1 MTGFTSPNH
10 TQCPND
16 LFDVHMLD
24 MKEAE
29 LKVTLAIIRK
39 TLGFHKKSD
48 PISLTQLQK
57 LTGLSRQAV
66 SDGTASAIKRGV
78 IQVVGTGKRGVI
90 IYGLVINSDQSI
102 EVTNVPLNQSKILD
116 STSLQSRHTKET
128 TTKEIK
134 KVRTPKVVKPL
145 HTKNAEAI
153 VNAWGRARGFAAL
166 DLGAPIGSDDD
177 WKCAEEMAQWERPPT
192 EDEIKR
198 CLKQSTAY
206 NYPVRFLKKDVVEL
220 RAKNAKKIISHNP
233 ELNTAVEFVP
243 ILLQHARKED
253 AS

>member
-66 SDGTASAIKRGV
+66 SDGTAAAIKRGL

-102 EVTNVPLNQSKILD
+102 EVTNAPLNQSKFLD
-116 STSLQSRHTKET
+116 STSQQSRHTKET
-128 TTKEIK
+128 TPKEIK
-134 KVRTPKVVKPL
+134 KKTAPKVVKPL
-145 HTKNAEAI
+145 HSENAQLI
-153 VNAWGRARGFAAL
+153 VDAWGRARGFASV

-177 WKCAEEMAQWERPPT
+177 WKSAEEMALWERPPNA
-192 EDEIKR
+192 DEIKV
-198 CLKQSTAY
+198 CIKNSTAY
-206 NYPVRFLKKDVVEL
+206 NYPVRFLKKDVVDL
-220 RAKNAKKIISHNP
+220 RAKNAKRISHNP
-233 ELNTAVEFVP
+233 ELNKQVEFVP
-243 ILLQHARKED
+243 ILLQHVRKED